1 MPGPKPQPTHL
12 RALHGNPS
20 GKRLPVAEPQAMG
33 VLWSP
38 PDWLDDEQRAQWHY
52 AIENAPPGLLTS
64 IDRETLIIWTCAS
77 VEHAVAARL
86 VRKLGQV
93 VETKGGN
100 MIQNPHL
107 PVMNRQALLML
118 KSGGEMGFS
127 PASRA
132 AIGRSGEPAQ
142 GRAGQIA
149 GTPLA
154 AYLAEKPD
162 KLDGE

>member
-1 MPGPKPQPTHL
+1 MV
-12 RALHGNPS
+12 ALT
-20 GKRLPVAEPQAMG
+20 KARLGGEPEGVG

-38 PDWLDDEQRAQWHY
+38 PAWMDEQQRAQWHY
-52 AIENAPPGLLTS
+52 AIENAPPGLLTAS
-64 IDRETLIIWTCAS
+64 DRETLAIWVCAS
-77 VEHAVAARL
+77 VEHANAMAE
-86 VRKLGQV
+86 VRMRGPV
-93 VETKGGN
+93 VKSQRG
-100 MIQNPHL
+100 IPYQNPML
-107 PVMNRQALLML
+107 GVANRQALLML

-132 AIGRSGEPAQ
+132 SIGRSGEPVQ

-162 KLDGE
+162 KLDDDG